1 MRNPSYEGLQN
12 WLKKELAPANAMEK
26 GADKIQNFFFKV
38 TPKVIHEAVTTTIKT
53 FTTLLTTGS
62 GIVLPKVDP
71 LIPLRIR
78 EEMATETIQK
88 YTKLAIASGAG
99 TGAGG
104 LWIGLL
110 DLPMLMSL
118 KVRMLYEVA
127 AIFGYAPENDFEKL
141 YILRTFQTAFSN
153 PLKKEEKI
161 NALIHHKMER
171 EQATKIL
178 EEFDWTAF
186 QREYRDYLD
195 LAKLFQLVP
204 GIGAVIG
211 AMANQKLMIRL
222 GEVAIGAYRLRYFQD
237 HPEER
242 VLI

>member
-1 MRNPSYEGLQN
+1 MRNPSYEGLQK
-12 WLKKELAPANAMEK
+12 WLKEELNPPNPLDK
-26 GADKIQNFFFKV
+26 GTDKIQNFFFKV
-38 TPKVIHEAVTTTIKT
+38 TPKQIHEAITAAMKT
-53 FTTLLTTGS
+53 FTTLIATGS
-62 GIVLPKVDP
+62 GIVLPEVDGAV
-71 LIPLRIR
+71 PLRIR
-78 EEMATETIQK
+78 EDMAREIIEK

-118 KVRMLYEVA
+118 KVRMLYEITSV
-127 AIFGYAPENDFEKL
+127 FGYRPENTFEKL

-153 PLKKEEKI
+153 PMKREEKI
-161 NALIHHKMER
+161 KRLIAHKTIENK
-171 EQATKIL
+171 A
-178 EEFDWTAF
+178 EEIYQNFDWVSF

-204 GIGAVIG
+204 GVGAVVG
-211 AMANQKLMIRL
+211 AIANRQLMNRL
-222 GEVAIGAYRLRYFQD
+222 GKVAIGAYRLRYFQD

-242 VLI
+242 SLR